1 MLRAT
6 LFSLLVLAV
15 STPAFSQTAC
25 PSGVAPGSPQCGPDS
40 GTSRANSAPSRP
52 TGEWIKTWGAIAG
65 SDSRGEAWT
74 SIGRLSKAEAEAEE
88 QALDQCKAAGASDCI
103 VTLAYQNQCVSMAS
117 PPGSGRSATNSA
129 KSKEISNQDALAKCQ
144 EVNGQACEVI
154 YSACTDPIFKKF

>member
-40 GTSRANSAPSRP
+40 GTSRADSAPSRP

-65 SDSRGEAWT
+65 SDSRGESWT
-74 SIGRLSKAEAEAEE
+74 SLGKLSKDDAEDEA
-88 QALDQCKAAGASDCI
+88 LSQCKAAGLPDCR
-103 VTLAYQNQCVSMAS
+103 VSMTYHNQCVSMAS
-117 PPGSGRSATNSA
+117 PPGEGTSSIRTAE
-129 KSKEISNQDALAKCQ
+129 SKKISSQDALKICHDLNGAKCNI
-144 EVNGQACEVI
+144 VYA
-154 YSACTDPIFKKF
+154 ACTDPIFRKF